1 MKKNIKQ
8 IIAIIA
14 LVCIAVLIIAFFISA
29 LFTSQ
34 NTTSNNFSGLFLGII
49 SIPLLA
55 WGMIFCIGTFKNKHT
70 IASLFPENFFK
81 NILDNDGISDTNDS
95 EQ

>member
-8 IIAIIA
+8 IIAIVA

-29 LFTSQ
+29 LFTSP
-34 NTTSNNFSGLFLGII
+34 NTTNNNFSGLFLGII
-49 SIPLLA
+49 SIPILA
-55 WGMIFCIGTFKNKHT
+55 WGMIFCIGAFKNKRN

-81 NILDNDGISDTNDS
+81 KILENDEISDTEDS
-95 EQ
+95 KM